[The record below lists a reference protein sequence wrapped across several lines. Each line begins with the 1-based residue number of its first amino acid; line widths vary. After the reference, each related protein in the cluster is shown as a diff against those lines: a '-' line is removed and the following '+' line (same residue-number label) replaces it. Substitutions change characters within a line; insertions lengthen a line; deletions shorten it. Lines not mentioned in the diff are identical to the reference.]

1 MTSFIQVNILCG
13 VKQKCLTA
21 SEGRSIL
28 AELSEKGAF
37 AMLEDIAEVSL
48 LYDFYGGLLTEKQ
61 SEFLR
66 LYFEENYTLAEIA
79 EDNGLSRQGVYD
91 AVAKA
96 QKKLVSFEEKLGLV
110 ARFRES
116 EQLISE
122 IDSEISS
129 LAEEYKDNEELV
141 EKLQLIRAKADH
153 LGD

>member
-1 MTSFIQVNILCG
+1 
-13 VKQKCLTA
+13 
-21 SEGRSIL
+21 
-28 AELSEKGAF
+28 
-37 AMLEDIAEVSL
+37 MLEDIAEISL

-96 QKKLVSFEEKLGLV
+96 QKKLQSFEEKLGLV

-116 EQLISE
+116 EQVIAE

-129 LAEEYKDNEELV
+129 LADEYKDNAELV
-141 EKLQLIRAKADH
+141 EKLQLIRAKADR